1 MSAPDRPDPDRP
13 APGDIAIERFADGAA
28 FLAAA
33 GTFLTAREAE
43 HNLILGIAAAL
54 IADPGRPTGP
64 PFLALARRLAEAGGG
79 SVVGAAVMT
88 PPFNL
93 VMSCLDDAAA
103 ADAFGVDLDRGR
115 RRLPGVTGP
124 VETAR
129 RFAEAW
135 TARHGLAAQRTMSE
149 RIYRVERVRPPT
161 GVPGHL
167 RLATTADRD
176 LLIEYVGD
184 FLREALGR
192 TDPAEVTSVV
202 DRGMAT
208 GTRTFYLWDDGR
220 PVSLVAT
227 AGPTPNGIRI
237 GPVYTPPADRGHGYA
252 SAATAAVTQAE
263 FDAGRRFVYLFTDI
277 ANPTSNK
284 IYQAIGYEPVID
296 IDQWS
301 FDSLD

>member
-1 MSAPDRPDPDRP
+1 MP
-13 APGDIAIERFADGAA
+13 IEIERSTDADA

-33 GTFLTAREAE
+33 GSFLVAREAE
-43 HNLILGIAAAL
+43 HNLILGIAATL
-54 IADPGRPTGP
+54 SRDPGRSTAP
-64 PFLALARRLAEAGGG
+64 PFLAVARNPGG
-79 SVVGAAVMT
+79 VVGAAIMT

-93 VMSCLDDAAA
+93 VISCLDDV
-103 ADAFGVDLDRGR
+103 GVIQALHQELQRDRTAP
-115 RRLPGVTGP
+115 PGVTGP
-124 VETAR
+124 VEIAR
-129 RFAEAW
+129 AFADGWA
-135 TARHGLAAQRTMSE
+135 ALRGLGAQRTMAE
-149 RIYRVERVRPPT
+149 RIYRIERVTPPT
-161 GVPGHL
+161 DVSGHL
-167 RLATTADRD
+167 RLATDDDRT
-176 LLIEYVGD
+176 LLVDWVGD

-192 TDPAEVTSVV
+192 TDPSEVAGVV
-202 DRGMAT
+202 DRGMST

-277 ANPTSNK
+277 ANATSNK

-301 FDSLD
+301 FDSPD